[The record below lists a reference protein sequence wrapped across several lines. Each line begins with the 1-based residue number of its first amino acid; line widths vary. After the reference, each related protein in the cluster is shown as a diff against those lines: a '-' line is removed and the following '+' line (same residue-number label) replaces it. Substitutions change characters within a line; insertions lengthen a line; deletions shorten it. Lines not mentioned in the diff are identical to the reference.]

1 MTGTSRYKTLR
12 HSFRSKSE
20 ITLLY
25 TAVGTNDV
33 IGTAHVSNGVLRRHK
48 SRLKFTFCKN

>member
-20 ITLLY
+20 IILLY